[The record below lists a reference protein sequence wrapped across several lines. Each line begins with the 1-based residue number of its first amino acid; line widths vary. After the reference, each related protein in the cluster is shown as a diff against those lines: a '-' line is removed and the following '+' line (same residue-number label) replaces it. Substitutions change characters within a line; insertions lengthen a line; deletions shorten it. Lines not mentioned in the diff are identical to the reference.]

1 MAQFFGRVLPWCK
14 TQKVPI
20 WIIQLAIDL
29 FFARCP
35 HASLPSSQLGLS
47 VWKTRRL
54 QRKGTPRS
62 GVGIG
67 WHRVQTGRV
76 IRSLKLVGTVAL
88 AKPDRMLVGKAARD
102 SSALLLVWTSESHL
116 RRNEDKH
123 EAAQQPES
131 ATYLSESTMTNPAA
145 QLSQGRAD
153 TDRACSANGF
163 GSPQMIVSMSGG
175 S

>member
-1 MAQFFGRVLPWCK
+1 L
-14 TQKVPI
+14 
-20 WIIQLAIDL
+20 
-29 FFARCP
+29 
-35 HASLPSSQLGLS
+35 
-47 VWKTRRL
+47 
-54 QRKGTPRS
+54 
-62 GVGIG
+62 
-67 WHRVQTGRV
+67 

-153 TDRACSANGF
+153 TDRAFSANGF

-175 S
+175 SKRGGPVDRGTFPPCLFTAAGREAYDSSGLSALNPTNLLLTLHWNHNKSSLCRNDRHYSSS